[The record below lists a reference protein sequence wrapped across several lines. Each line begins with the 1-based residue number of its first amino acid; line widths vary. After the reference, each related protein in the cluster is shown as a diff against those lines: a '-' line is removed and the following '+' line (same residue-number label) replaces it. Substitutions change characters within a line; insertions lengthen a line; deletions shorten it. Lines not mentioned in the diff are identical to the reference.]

1 MVTTSDT
8 PNRDVASH
16 DASEALAERI
26 RRAEAEGTPLR
37 IVGGNTKAFYG
48 RDVQGEA
55 LSTREHRGITEYD
68 PVELIVS
75 VRTGTPLSELEAALA
90 ANGQML
96 PCEPPHF
103 GADATVGGMVATGLS
118 GPRRPWAGSV
128 RDFVLGTRII
138 TRQGSEQRFGGR

>member
-1 MVTTSDT
+1 MVTTQDT
-8 PNRDVASH
+8 PQHEIPSQ
-16 DASEALAERI
+16 DASEALAERV

-37 IVGGNTKAFYG
+37 IVGGDTKAFYG
-48 RDVQGEA
+48 RRVEGEA

-75 VRTGTPLSELEAALA
+75 VRTGTPLRELEAALA

-103 GADATVGGMVATGLS
+103 GEDATVRSEEHTSELQS
-118 GPRRPWAGSV
+118 RPHLV
-128 RDFVLGTRII
+128 CRL
-138 TRQGSEQRFGGR
+138 